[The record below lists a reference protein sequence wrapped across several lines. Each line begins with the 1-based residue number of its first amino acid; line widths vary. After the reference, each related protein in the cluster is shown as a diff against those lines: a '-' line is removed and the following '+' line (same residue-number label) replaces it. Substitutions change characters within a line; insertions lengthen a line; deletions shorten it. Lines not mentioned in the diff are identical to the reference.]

1 MRNQRTIAR
10 LTGVAYL
17 AMLPGGIVGFIA
29 IRPRLID
36 ANSAAGT
43 LANLMQHETL
53 ARVGLVAAL
62 VVILAQALAALGFY
76 ALFRERHPVAAFGIA
91 GFGLVNAAAV
101 LAGTAASW
109 TALLLADKASAMS
122 AAPADIVHAL
132 YQYEG
137 AAWQIGGVFFGL
149 WLIPMGWSVLRSGYF
164 HLGNVLGWIL
174 IVGGVGYVVSA
185 FVAVLP
191 GAVDSGLDTILTLP
205 ATVGELWIMFAL
217 LIVGVREQR

>member
-1 MRNQRTIAR
+1 MIAR
-10 LTGVAYL
+10 LTGAAYL
-17 AMLPGGIVGFIA
+17 GMLPGGIVGFLV

-43 LANLMQHETL
+43 LANIIQHEAL
-53 ARVGLVAAL
+53 ARIGLVAAL

-76 ALFRERHPVAAFGIA
+76 ALFRERQPVAAFGIA
-91 GFGLVNAAAV
+91 GFGLVNSAAI
-101 LAGTAASW
+101 LTGTAASW
-109 TALLLADKASAMS
+109 TALQLAEEASAMN
-122 AAPADIVHAL
+122 AAPADIVHTL
-132 YQYEG
+132 YQFEG

-174 IVGGVGYVVSA
+174 IVGGAGYVVSS

-191 GAVDSGLDTILTLP
+191 AAVDSGLVTILTVP
-205 ATVGELWIMFAL
+205 ATIGELWTMSAL
-217 LIVGVREQR
+217 LIVGVRVHKE